1 MKFCY
6 ITFRSVTF
14 AQSAQRVLRK
24 AGMESTLKR
33 TPKNLEQRGCGYC
46 LQLRQ
51 WEATTAV
58 QLLRSQNREFGKA
71 YVIGTDGSIEEMAI

>member
-14 AQSAQRVLRK
+14 AQSAQRALRK
-24 AGMESTLKR
+24 AGIETTLKR

-51 WEATTAV
+51 WEAAAAV
-58 QLLRSQNREFGKA
+58 QLLRNQGGEFGKVYA
-71 YVIGTDGSIEEMAI
+71 IGPDGSTEEMAL